1 MADLQ
6 AVQDEEADAIANA
19 RPGREH
25 IALNDYHNLVRL
37 LVACGTKLT
46 EVEAPV
52 DTMEKLFAERSFV
65 LTRATTPDP
74 EEVPAL
80 RED

>member
-1 MADLQ
+1 
-6 AVQDEEADAIANA
+6 VQDEEAEALANA

-25 IALNDYHNLVRL
+25 IALNDYHHLIRL

-46 EVEAPV
+46 EVEPPI

-65 LTRATTPDP
+65 LLRATTPAP
-74 EEVPAL
+74 EGAGASTEH
-80 RED
+80 